1 MQQFNSIAE
10 ILDFAIGEERQAQTF
25 YRRMA
30 DKMTNQAVRGMFEE
44 LVDQEKAH
52 EARLKAVKKNPAHLP
67 ELRKVTDLKI
77 SDYSVEVTE
86 EEIAGAKEPDVQKA
100 YLLAMKKEKA
110 AFRMYTDLAAA
121 TDDAEFK
128 HVLQALAQE
137 EARHKLTLEIE
148 YEDHYL
154 AEN

>member
-1 MQQFNSIAE
+1 MQKFNSIEE
-10 ILDFAIGEERQAQTF
+10 ILDFAIGQEQQAQAF
-25 YRRMA
+25 YQRMV
-30 DKMTNQAVRGMFEE
+30 DKMTNQAVRRMFTE
-44 LVDQEKAH
+44 LVEQEKAH

-77 SDYSVEVTE
+77 SDYSVDVTE
-86 EEIAGAKEPDVQKA
+86 EEIAAGPEPDVQKA

-110 AFRMYTDLAAA
+110 AFRMYTDLAEAA
-121 TDDAEFK
+121 EDPDLK
-128 HVLQALAQE
+128 HVLKALAQE

>member
-1 MQQFNSIAE
+1 MQKFNSIEE
-10 ILDFAIGEERQAQTF
+10 ILDFAIGEEQQAQAF
-25 YRRMA
+25 YQRMA
-30 DKMTNQAVRGMFEE
+30 DKMTNQAIRKMFVE
-44 LVDQEKAH
+44 LVDQEKGH
-52 EARLKAVKKNPAHLP
+52 EARLKGIKKNPAHLP

-77 SDYSVEVTE
+77 ADYSVDVTE
-86 EEIAGAKEPDVQKA
+86 DEIAGAAEPNVQKA

-121 TDDAEFK
+121 AEGPEFK